1 LLYLFADCALDSDRR
16 ELRRRANLIAV
27 EPQVFDLLEY
37 LIRNRDRVVS
47 KDDLVATIWHGRVV
61 SESALA
67 TRINAARSA
76 IGDSGDQ
83 QRLIKT
89 LPRKGIRFVGA
100 VQEGPKTQEPVTTAT
115 VGAEPARPGL
125 ALPDKPSI
133 AVLPFTNMS
142 GDPEQEYFA
151 DGVADDIITALSRCN
166 WLFVIARNSSFTYK
180 GKIVDTRQIGRELGV
195 RYLLEGSVRR
205 SGTRLRF
212 TGQLIDAL
220 SGANI
225 WADRFEGDM
234 TDVFD
239 LQDRMTES
247 VVAAIEPNL
256 QRAEIER
263 LRQKPTA
270 SLGAYELVLRAQQL
284 EYEFNPQSLAEALL
298 CLERAIA
305 LDPSYAQ
312 AMALAAYCYA
322 ERRHQA
328 WARDIAGEAAEGLRL
343 ASRAI
348 DLGKDDSNVLWMAA
362 FAVRHLAMDAPRA
375 KQLADRSLQLN
386 PNSAIGLAIAAWI
399 EVGMGNYASALELA
413 GRAERLSP
421 RDPRG
426 WFIATVLGLAHFH
439 AGQFDQAEAD
449 LKRALVQ
456 NSRFATALR
465 VLAASLARLGRI
477 DEAALTVQEMLKID
491 PQLTISEFR
500 ARSAFLTDSVRDSVA
515 EALRLAGLPE

>member
-1 LLYLFADCALDSDRR
+1 MRYLFSDLTLDTDRR
-16 ELRRRANLIAV
+16 ELRRGADLIPV

-37 LIRNRDRVVS
+37 LIRNRERVVS
-47 KDDLVATIWHGRVV
+47 KDDLVASIWHGRIV

-67 TRINAARSA
+67 TRINAARTA
-76 IGDSGDQ
+76 IGDSGEQ

-89 LPRKGIRFVGA
+89 LPRKGIRFIGA
-100 VQEGPKTQEPVTTAT
+100 VGEDQQPTTY
-115 VGAEPARPGL
+115 AEVEKPAL

-133 AVLPFTNMS
+133 AVLPFANMS

-180 GKIVDTRQIGRELGV
+180 GKAVDTRQVGRELGV

-205 SGTRLRF
+205 SGDRLRV
-212 TGQLIDAL
+212 TGQLIDAI
-220 SGANI
+220 SGVNI
-225 WADRFEGDM
+225 WADRFEGQM
-234 TDVFD
+234 SDVFD

-270 SLGAYELVLRAQQL
+270 SLGAYELLLRAQQL
-284 EYEFNPQSLAEALL
+284 EYEFNPQSLAEAIL
-298 CLERAIA
+298 CLERAFA

-328 WARDIAGEAAEGLRL
+328 WARDLAGEATEGLRL

-348 DLGKDDSNVLWMAA
+348 ELGKDDSNVLWMTA

-386 PNSAIGLAIAAWI
+386 PNSAIALAITAWI
-399 EVGMGNYASALELA
+399 DVGMGNHARALELA
-413 GRAERLSP
+413 SRAERLSP
-421 RDPRG
+421 RDPRA
-426 WFIATVLGLAHFH
+426 WFIATVVGLAHYH
-439 AGQFDQAEAD
+439 AGQFDQAAAN
-449 LKRALVQ
+449 LRRALVQ
-456 NSRFATALR
+456 NPRFATALR
-465 VLAASLARLGRI
+465 TLAASLARSGHI
-477 DEAALTVQEMLKID
+477 DEAKAVVRDLLEID
-491 PQLTISEFR
+491 PHLTIAKFK
-500 ARSAFLTDSVRDSVA
+500 ARSAFLSDGVRDSVA
-515 EALRLAGLPE
+515 DALRLAGLPE